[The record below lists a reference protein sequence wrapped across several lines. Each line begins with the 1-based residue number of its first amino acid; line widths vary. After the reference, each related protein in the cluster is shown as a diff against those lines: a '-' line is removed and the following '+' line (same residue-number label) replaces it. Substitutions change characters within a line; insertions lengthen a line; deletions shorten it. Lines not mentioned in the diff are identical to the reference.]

1 MKKIFD
7 ISDFV
12 DVLTVDKVQRELVER
27 VKKRRKEL
35 KITQKELARRTLMS
49 YASIRRFEQTG
60 NISFYSLL
68 QIAREL
74 NCLEDFNLLFSKE
87 IILDIRSKYEN

>member
-1 MKKIFD
+1 MIKKFD

-87 IILDIRSKYEN
+87 IILDIRSNYEN

>member
-1 MKKIFD
+1 MKKKFD

>member
-1 MKKIFD
+1 MKKKFD

-74 NCLEDFNLLFSKE
+74 NCLDDFNLLFSKE